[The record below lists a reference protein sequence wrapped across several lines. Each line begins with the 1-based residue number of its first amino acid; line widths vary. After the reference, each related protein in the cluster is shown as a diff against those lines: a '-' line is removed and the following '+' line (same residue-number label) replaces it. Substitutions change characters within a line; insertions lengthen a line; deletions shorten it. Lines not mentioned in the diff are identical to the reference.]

1 MRIRTYILIILLFV
15 LVLGCSDSSSEPDTV
30 FYTLFIDVDISNGVT
45 VSFDSGQSVKV
56 SAWKEGLINLESGVY
71 NYSVERSSFLLNDII
86 LSGSLNMN
94 SNKTMRITK
103 NPSDEYIID
112 WSAG

>member
-1 MRIRTYILIILLFV
+1 MRYLIITALIFIS
-15 LVLGCSDSSSEPDTV
+15 CSNPASPT

-45 VSFDSGQSVKV
+45 VSFDNSQSVKV
-56 SAWKEGLINLESGVY
+56 SAWSEGSISLESGTY

-94 SNKTMRITK
+94 SNKTMRIVK
-103 NPSDEYIID
+103 NISDKYIID
-112 WSAG
+112 WSGG